1 MECQSIITTG
11 EPILHTSLARKA
23 SSDLLNF
30 KRLDNPS
37 LDPPEWNKH
46 LPIRLDDGEVITRE
60 LDLDYHLQPP
70 YALTYDENFAIH
82 CELDA

>member
-11 EPILHTSLARKA
+11 EAILHTSLARKA

-37 LDPPEWNKH
+37 LDP
-46 LPIRLDDGEVITRE
+46 RLDDGEVITRE